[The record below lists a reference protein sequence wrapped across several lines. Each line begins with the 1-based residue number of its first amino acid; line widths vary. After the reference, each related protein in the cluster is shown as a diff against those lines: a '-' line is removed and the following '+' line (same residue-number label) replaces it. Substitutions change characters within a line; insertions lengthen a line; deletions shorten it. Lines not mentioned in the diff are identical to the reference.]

1 MSESATEE
9 HRMNVDVSKFDT
21 RFKQLTG
28 HPPYPWQVRLFES
41 LVGGHIP
48 QNLGAPTGAGK
59 TNVIPCWLLALV
71 ENRDLPHRL
80 VYVVDRRSVVD
91 QSTKV
96 VEETYAKIEADA
108 SMAASLNLTEG
119 LGISTLRGEYADNQ
133 EWSHL
138 PHRPSVVCGTV
149 DMVGSRLLFSGY
161 GDGAYSRAL
170 HAGLLG
176 NDTLIVFDECHLVPA
191 FATLLENIHH
201 AGGKLK
207 PFHVMLMSATGS
219 SGSDVSLK
227 DDDLNTEPLKSR
239 LQAVKEVQLI
249 NHPQPIK
256 KIVSLARDKPPIR
269 TIVFVQSPST
279 AVEIAAQLTGRVV
292 LLTGT
297 MRGKERD
304 DLVDN
309 PVFQAF
315 TKAGEPAEPHYLV
328 ATSAGEVGIDLTCSR
343 LITDATYAPSLV
355 QRFGRCNRFAECEAA
370 EIHVV
375 TSDKDWAIY
384 GDDLNFIQ
392 SLDGDASCINLW
404 ERREDV
410 ARLAKIPPMIATLE
424 PHVLNILSM
433 TSLHNDVPVDA
444 YLRGKQ
450 KDSRYVDICFRQEAD
465 LLPDMNESDFCDYL
479 KHFPVLSFEKLS
491 EKAKRVQEL
500 VEELQDSAKCA
511 VLMPDGTKVGSTL
524 SELPRNLT
532 NCLLILPEHCGLG
545 LQGGMLVKSDGGT
558 LDIST
563 IEHKHHPARTRLVP
577 PAGEEYEAKKNEK
590 VVFDRQVGDK
600 RIVIVKEK
608 PRKSHKTGL
617 LSEHSEAVRQ
627 AARQFA
633 EKTGLNGEIIAAIE
647 QAGLFHDTGK
657 SGLWQF
663 AAEGG
668 DIKNPIAKTWR
679 LYPAKLKGFRH
690 EFESMDSIDD
700 ELAKHLVASHHAG
713 ARPTWTGTRPLA
725 PVNRDEEKV
734 YEQVLRFA
742 QLQKEFGWWGLAYI
756 ECILRAA
763 DAHVSEGLE

>member
-1 MSESATEE
+1 
-9 HRMNVDVSKFDT
+9 MNVDVSKFDI
-21 RFKQLTG
+21 RFRRLTG
-28 HPPYPWQVRLFES
+28 HQPYRWQVRLFES

-71 ENRDLPHRL
+71 ENRDLPRRL

-96 VEETYAKIEADA
+96 VEEMYAKIAADA
-108 SMAASLNLTEG
+108 SLAESLNLTEG

-191 FATLLENIHH
+191 FAALLENIHH

-219 SGSDVSLK
+219 SGSDISLN

-256 KIVSLARDKPPIR
+256 KIVSLARDKPPTR

-279 AVEIAAQLTGRVV
+279 AVEIAAQLTGKVV

-315 TKAGEPAEPHYLV
+315 TKAQEPAEPHYIV

-370 EIHVV
+370 QIYVI
-375 TSDKDWAIY
+375 TCDKDWAIY
-384 GDDLNFIQ
+384 GDDLTFIK

-410 ARLAKIPPMIATLE
+410 AQLAKIPPMIATLE
-424 PHVLNILSM
+424 PHVLDVLSM

-465 LLPDMNESDFCDYL
+465 LLADMNEWDFYDYL

-491 EKAKRVQEL
+491 EKAKRVRDL
-500 VEELQDSAKCA
+500 VEELQSSAKYA
-511 VLMPDGTKVGSTL
+511 VLMPDGTKWKAGRTL

-545 LQGGMLVKSDGGT
+545 LQGGMLVKSDNGT

-563 IEHKHHPARTRLVP
+563 IEHKHHPARTRLIL
-577 PAGEEYEAKKNEK
+577 PAGEEYDAKKNEK
-590 VVFDRQVGDK
+590 VAFDREVRDK
-600 RIVIVKEK
+600 RIVIVKK
-608 PRKSHKTGL
+608 KQIQSHKTGL
-617 LSEHSEAVRQ
+617 LSEHSAAVRQ
-627 AARQFA
+627 AACQFA
-633 EKTGLNGEIIAAIE
+633 EK
-647 QAGLFHDTGK
+647 AGLDAEIVNAIVHSAQCHDAGK
-657 SGLWQF
+657 ANIVWQL
-663 AAEGG
+663 AAKGG
-668 DIKNPIAKTWR
+668 NIKNPIAKTS
-679 LYPAKLKGFRH
+679 YVSAAKLTGFRH
-690 EFESMDSIDD
+690 EFESMDSVDD

-713 ARPTWTGTRPLA
+713 ARPSWTGTRPLA
-725 PVNRDEEKV
+725 PVNQDEDKV

-742 QLQKEFGWWGLAYI
+742 QLQKKFGWWGLAYI
-756 ECILRAA
+756 EGILRAA
-763 DAHVSEGLE
+763 DAYVSEGFE

>member
-1 MSESATEE
+1 M
-9 HRMNVDVSKFDT
+9 DVFLA
-21 RFKQLTG
+21 RFEQLTG
-28 HPPYPWQVRLFES
+28 HQPYPWQTRLFDS
-41 LVGGHIP
+41 LVAGHIP

-71 ENRDLPHRL
+71 QNPDLPHRL

-96 VEETYAKIEADA
+96 VEEIYAKISANE
-108 SMAASLNLTEG
+108 SLAASLNLSEG

-133 EWSHL
+133 QWSRL
-138 PHRPSVVCGTV
+138 PYRPSVVCGTV

-191 FATLLENIHH
+191 FATLLENIQH

-219 SGSDVSLK
+219 SGSDISLN

-239 LQAVKEVQLI
+239 LQAVKAVQVI

-256 KIVSLARDKPPIR
+256 KIITLAKDSPPKR

-279 AVEIAAQLTGRVV
+279 AVEIGTTLHNSGKVV

-315 TKAGEPAEPHYLV
+315 TKAEEPAEPHFLV

-343 LITDATYAPSLV
+343 LVTDATYAPSLV

-370 EIHVV
+370 QIHVI
-375 TSDKDWAIY
+375 TCDKDWAIY
-384 GDDLNFIQ
+384 GDDLNFIK
-392 SLDGDASCINLW
+392 SLDGDVSCINLW
-404 ERREDV
+404 KRREDV
-410 ARLAKIPPMIATLE
+410 AKLTKVPPMIPTVE
-424 PHVLNILSM
+424 PHVLDILSM
-433 TSLHNDVPVDA
+433 TSLHNDVPVDE
-444 YLRGKQ
+444 YLRGRQ
-450 KDSRYVDICFRQEAD
+450 KDSRYVDICFREEAE
-465 LLPDMNESDFCDYL
+465 LLAGMNESDFYDYL
-479 KHFPVLSFEKLS
+479 KCFPVLSFEKLS
-491 EKAKRVQEL
+491 ENAKRLQEL
-500 VEELQDSAKCA
+500 VAEVQSSTKC
-511 VLMPDGTKVGSTL
+511 VVILPDGTKVGTTL
-524 SELPRNLT
+524 SELPRGLT

-545 LQGGMLVKSDGGT
+545 LQGGMLVKSDNGGL

-563 IEHKHHPARTRLVP
+563 IEHKHHPARIRLIL
-577 PAGEEYEAKKNEK
+577 PADQEYAPSKNEK
-590 VVFDRQVGDK
+590 VVFNRAIGDK

-608 PRKSHKTGL
+608 QRKAHETEL
-617 LSEHSEAVRQ
+617 LSEHNEAVRQ

-633 EKTGLNGEIIAAIE
+633 EKAGLSVDIANAIE
-647 QAGLFHDTGK
+647 QAGCFHDAGK
-657 SGLWQF
+657 SGLWQL

-690 EFESMDSIDD
+690 EFESMDYVDL
-700 ELAKHLVASHHAG
+700 EMAKHLVGAHHAG
-713 ARPTWTGTRPLA
+713 ARPTWTGTRPLSPTA
-725 PVNRDEEKV
+725 LDEDKV
-734 YEQVLRFA
+734 YDQILRFA
-742 QLQKEFGWWGLAYI
+742 KLQKQYGWWGLAYF
-756 ECILRAA
+756 EAILRAA
-763 DAHVSEGLE
+763 DAYVSEESQ